1 MILTIQ
7 CANLVK
13 YDYLSISQTRSHMPS
28 TIIEQVLAQL
38 SKRGATDAEVVYS
51 SGSGVSVSC
60 REGELDTIENNQDQ
74 SLIITAY
81 KSQAKGSASTA
92 VVDQANID
100 LTIDKAL
107 AIASLTEADEAAG
120 LADKSLLC
128 NDFKDL
134 KTYYELTKTT
144 DELVDMALEANQGAM
159 DYAKSSGA
167 ELIVDEA
174 NVQAGE
180 GMSIYANSQGF
191 FGQKR
196 GSNASASVVAI
207 AERNGMMEREYWW
220 DAARDIETFPA
231 LEKIGEVAA
240 RRTLERLGSKK
251 IKSVKA
257 PVLFDPSMAK
267 TLIGHMLSAISGS
280 ALYQEASFLKGDL
293 NQAIFPEW
301 FSLYENPFLL
311 GGFASR
317 NFDSNGVQTRQRHII
332 DEGVLKGF
340 LLSVYSAKRLGLETT
355 GNAGGAHNL
364 TVQSSQKSTKNLIK
378 TMDTGL
384 YVTSLMG
391 QGVNSVTGDYS
402 RGASGFWVEHGEIKF
417 PVSELTIAG
426 HLKDMFKSLV
436 AVGSDVDQ
444 RSKTYTGSWLIEEM
458 TIAGD

>member
-1 MILTIQ
+1 
-7 CANLVK
+7 
-13 YDYLSISQTRSHMPS
+13 MPA
-28 TIIEQVLAQL
+28 TIIEQVLSKL
-38 SKRGATDAEVVYS
+38 SKQGATEAEVVYS

-81 KSQAKGSASTA
+81 KGQAKGSASTA

-100 LTIDKAL
+100 LTIEKAL

-128 NDFKDL
+128 DEFKDL
-134 KTYYELTKTT
+134 KTYYANSKTA
-144 DELVDMALEANQGAM
+144 DELVSMALEANQGAM
-159 DYAKSSGA
+159 DYAQSLGA
-167 ELIVDEA
+167 ELTVDES
-174 NVQAGE
+174 NVQVGE
-180 GMSIYANSQGF
+180 GMSIYANSMGF
-191 FGQKR
+191 YGKKR
-196 GSNASASVVAI
+196 GSNTSASVVAI
-207 AERNGMMEREYWW
+207 AEQNGMMEREYWW
-220 DAARDIETFPA
+220 DAARDIEKFPA
-231 LEKIGEVAA
+231 LDAIGQVAA
-240 RRTLERLGSKK
+240 KRTLERLGSKK
-251 IKSVKA
+251 IKSTKA

-267 TLIGHMLSAISGS
+267 SLIGHLLSAISGS
-280 ALYQEASFLKGDL
+280 ALYQEASFLKNDL
-293 NQAIFPEW
+293 NQAILPDW
-301 FSLYENPFLL
+301 FSLYEDPFLL

-317 NFDSNGVQTRQRHII
+317 NFDSNGVQTRQRNII
-332 DEGVLKGF
+332 DAGVLKGF

-364 TVQSSQKSTKNLIK
+364 SVQSSQALDADLIK

-402 RGASGFWVEHGEIKF
+402 RGASGFWVEKGEIQF

-426 HLKDMFKSLV
+426 HLKDMYKSLV
-436 AVGSDVDQ
+436 AVGSDVDR
-444 RSKTYTGSWLIEEM
+444 RSKTFTGSWLIEEM

>member
-1 MILTIQ
+1 
-7 CANLVK
+7 
-13 YDYLSISQTRSHMPS
+13 MPS

-38 SKRGATDAEVVYS
+38 AKKGATDAEVVYS

-74 SLIITAY
+74 SLIVTAY
-81 KSQAKGSASTA
+81 KNLAKGSASTA

-107 AIASLTEADEAAG
+107 AIASLTEEDEAAG
-120 LADKSLLC
+120 LANTSLLC
-128 NDFKDL
+128 HEFKDL
-134 KTYYELTKTT
+134 QTYYQNTKST
-144 DELVDMALEANQGAM
+144 DELVDMALEASQGAV
-159 DYAKSSGA
+159 DFAKASGA
-167 ELIVDEA
+167 ELTVDEA
-174 NVQAGE
+174 NVQLGE

-191 FGQKR
+191 YGEKK

-207 AERNGMMEREYWW
+207 AEQNGLMEREYWW
-220 DAARDIETFPA
+220 DAARDVEKFPA
-231 LEKIGEVAA
+231 LENIGKLAA
-240 RRTLERLGSKK
+240 MRTLERLGSKK
-251 IKSVKA
+251 VKSTKA

-267 TLIGHMLSAISGS
+267 SLIGHMLSAISGS
-280 ALYQEASFLKGDL
+280 ALYQEASFLKNDL

-317 NFDSNGVQTRQRHII
+317 NFDSNGVQTRQRNII
-332 DEGVLKGF
+332 DKGVLMGF
-340 LLSVYSAKRLGLETT
+340 LLSVYSARRLGLQTT

-364 TVQSSQKSTKNLIK
+364 LVQSNQAADANLIK
-378 TMDTGL
+378 TMNRGL

-391 QGVNSVTGDYS
+391 QGVNAVTGDYS
-402 RGASGFWVEHGEIKF
+402 RGASGFWVENGEIQY

-426 HLKDMFKSLV
+426 HLKDMYKSLV
-436 AVGSDVDQ
+436 AVGDDVDQ
-444 RSKTYTGSWLIEEM
+444 RSKIFTGSWLIEEM

>member
-1 MILTIQ
+1 
-7 CANLVK
+7 
-13 YDYLSISQTRSHMPS
+13 MPS
-28 TIIEQVLAQL
+28 TIIEQVLSQL

-81 KSQAKGSASTA
+81 KGQAKGSASTA
-92 VVDQANID
+92 VVDQDNID

-128 NDFKDL
+128 HEFLDL
-134 KTYYELTKTT
+134 KTYYQNTKTT
-144 DELVDMALEANQGAM
+144 DELVDMALKASQGAV
-159 DYAKSSGA
+159 DFAKSSGA
-167 ELIVDEA
+167 ELTVDEA
-174 NVQAGE
+174 NVQVGE

-191 FGQKR
+191 YGEKK

-207 AERNGMMEREYWW
+207 AEQNGMMEREYWW
-220 DAARDIETFPA
+220 DAKRDIELFPA
-231 LEKIGEVAA
+231 LEDIGALAA
-240 RRTLERLGSKK
+240 KRTLDCLGSRKV
-251 IKSVKA
+251 KSTKA

-267 TLIGHMLSAISGS
+267 SLIGHMLSAISGS

-293 NQAIFPEW
+293 NQSILPDW
-301 FSLYENPFLL
+301 FSLYEDPFLL

-332 DEGVLKGF
+332 EAGVLQGF
-340 LLSVYSAKRLGLETT
+340 LLSIYSAKRLGLETT

-364 TVQSSQKSTKNLIK
+364 CVQSSQPQVDDLLK

-391 QGVNSVTGDYS
+391 QGVNAVTGDYS
-402 RGASGFWVEHGEIKF
+402 RGASGFWVENGEIQF

-426 HLKDMFKSLV
+426 QLKDMYKSLV

-444 RSKTYTGSWLIEEM
+444 RSKTLTGSWLIEEM

>member
-1 MILTIQ
+1 
-7 CANLVK
+7 
-13 YDYLSISQTRSHMPS
+13 MPS

-38 SKRGATDAEVVYS
+38 AKRGATDAEVVYS

-74 SLIITAY
+74 SLIVTAY
-81 KSQAKGSASTA
+81 KNLAKGSASTA

-120 LADKSLLC
+120 LADQSLLC
-128 NDFKDL
+128 HEFKDL
-134 KTYYELTKTT
+134 QTFYQNAKTT
-144 DELVDMALEANQGAM
+144 DELVDMALEASQGAM
-159 DYAKSSGA
+159 DFARASGA
-167 ELIVDEA
+167 ELTVDEA
-174 NVQAGE
+174 NVQLGE

-191 FGQKR
+191 CGEKQ

-207 AERNGMMEREYWW
+207 AEQNGLMEREYWW
-220 DAARDIETFPA
+220 DAARDVERFPA
-231 LEKIGEVAA
+231 LQKIGELAA
-240 RRTLERLGSKK
+240 MRTLERLGSRKV
-251 IKSVKA
+251 KSTKA

-267 TLIGHMLSAISGS
+267 SLIGHMLSAISGS

-293 NQAIFPEW
+293 NQTIFPEW

-332 DEGVLKGF
+332 DQGVLKGF
-340 LLSVYSAKRLGLETT
+340 LLSVYSAKRLGLQTT

-364 TVQSSQKSTKNLIK
+364 LVQSKQTADDDLIK
-378 TMDTGL
+378 TMNRGL

-402 RGASGFWVEHGEIKF
+402 RGASGFWVENGEIQF

-426 HLKDMFKSLV
+426 HLKDMYKSLV
-436 AVGSDVDQ
+436 AVGNDVDQ
-444 RSKTYTGSWLIEEM
+444 RSKTFTGSWLIEEM